1 MSVYVI
7 VHGGGTGGWSYREV
21 AQILRTAG
29 HEVFTPTLT
38 GVHER
43 AHLANPEIDLGTH
56 IQDIIGVLEC
66 EDLHQVILVGHSSGS
81 MVITGVA
88 EKVPERLARLVYID
102 TAIPK
107 DGQSWFDLLGSEVAE
122 WILDFAKNKGDGW
135 RIPFAPDLP
144 RQSLYPLKACTD
156 TLEVKNTAATDVPR
170 AFIHCTA
177 RSAGSPLDP
186 FWPRI
191 DNAAEEA
198 KRQGWWYRALP
209 TEHGCHLTMPK
220 ELAELLLEL
229 A

>member
-7 VHGGGTGGWSYREV
+7 VHGGGTGGWSYRQV
-21 AQILRTAG
+21 AQLLRTVG

-43 AHLANPEIDLGTH
+43 AHLSNPEIDLNTH

-88 EKVPERLARLVYID
+88 ERVPERLARLVYID

-107 DGQSWFDLLGSEVAE
+107 DGQSWFDLLGPEVAE
-122 WILDFAKNKGDGW
+122 WLLDLAKNKGDGW
-135 RIPFAPDLP
+135 CIPFAPDLP
-144 RQSLYPLKACTD
+144 RQSLYPLKFCTD
-156 TLEVKNTAATDVPR
+156 TLEVKNKAATDIPR

-177 RSAGSPLDP
+177 RSVGNPLEP

-198 KRQGWWYRALP
+198 RRQGWWYRTLL
-209 TEHGCHLTMPK
+209 TEHSCHLTMPK